1 MHIIPII
8 LSFGKPE
15 QSSVCTVLMMGRCG
29 APLAVQL
36 YGEHPAEWVFTAPK
50 AFCHNS
56 YWSAKWQ
63 FKMGDCPPPRAR
75 LIWMPAEGSGGQRR
89 AAYVLRQKSLCTAT
103 NFSYAPTTYDALR
116 ATCEYSPPS
125 YASPAGP

>member
-36 YGEHPAEWVFTAPK
+36 YGEHPAE
-50 AFCHNS
+50 
-56 YWSAKWQ
+56 
-63 FKMGDCPPPRAR
+63 
-75 LIWMPAEGSGGQRR
+75 
-89 AAYVLRQKSLCTAT
+89 
-103 NFSYAPTTYDALR
+103 
-116 ATCEYSPPS
+116 
-125 YASPAGP
+125 